1 MYHIIVNKKSRSG
14 RGEKLWPV
22 IEGELERRRTEFRVY
37 PTKYHGSARETAAR
51 LTAKGVWN
59 PDDVLLAIGGDGTA
73 NEAVDGITSLS
84 DVKFGY
90 IPTGSGNDFARGAGI
105 PSDPLQA
112 LEAVL
117 KGEEKEIN
125 IGTALLGSQKRRFLV
140 STGIGF
146 DAGICHE
153 ALASKIK
160 NTLNRLHLGK
170 LTYVTIALRQLFYL
184 EPFTLDAALENGE
197 HRSFENVL
205 FAVLAVLAAG
215 YFFSILPAT
224 SRRQE
229 CLKFAEWNYAHRG
242 LWNAAE
248 GVPENSLPAFA
259 RAADQRYAIELDIQI
274 TKDGRIVVFHD
285 DTMKRMCGNEGKI
298 SDYTYEE
305 LQQFH
310 LGDSTEKIPLLREV
324 LQTVDGR
331 VPLLIEIKMPGLSTA
346 VCAGFQKEMEGYTG
360 MFCMESFNSLA
371 LRWCRRHMP
380 QTLRGQLSGRFS
392 KDDKVHLILRIMA
405 RHLMLNFI
413 GKPDFIAYDHR
424 YADCPG
430 FLIDRMLFRTPAFAW
445 TVKDEHVYN
454 RTRKKF
460 DAAIFEHFHP
470 KDGFQKP
477 MNCFLKNNKAY

>member
-170 LTYVTIALRQLFYL
+170 LTYVMIALRQLFYL

-205 FAVLAVLAAG
+205 FAVAMNFPYEG
-215 YFFSILPAT
+215 GGFCFCPILP
-224 SRRQE
+224 
-229 CLKFAEWNYAHRG
+229 N
-242 LWNAAE
+242 
-248 GVPENSLPAFA
+248 
-259 RAADQRYAIELDIQI
+259 
-274 TKDGRIVVFHD
+274 
-285 DTMKRMCGNEGKI
+285 GK
-298 SDYTYEE
+298 S
-305 LQQFH
+305 
-310 LGDSTEKIPLLREV
+310 
-324 LQTVDGR
+324 
-331 VPLLIEIKMPGLSTA
+331 
-346 VCAGFQKEMEGYTG
+346 
-360 MFCMESFNSLA
+360 
-371 LRWCRRHMP
+371 
-380 QTLRGQLSGRFS
+380 
-392 KDDKVHLILRIMA
+392 
-405 RHLMLNFI
+405 
-413 GKPDFIAYDHR
+413 
-424 YADCPG
+424 
-430 FLIDRMLFRTPAFAW
+430 
-445 TVKDEHVYN
+445 
-454 RTRKKF
+454 
-460 DAAIFEHFHP
+460 AIFCRWRCL
-470 KDGFQKP
+470 DATRD
-477 MNCFLKNNKAY
+477 FLRYIWSGAAAFPFRQTARNRSTWTENRADTARRKGSDWKRSVSAFWATG

>member
-170 LTYVTIALRQLFYL
+170 LTYVMIALRQLFYL
-184 EPFTLDAALENGE
+184 EPFTLDAVLENGE

-205 FAVLAVLAAG
+205 FAVTMNFPYEGGGFCFCPEADGTDDLLDVMVVSNLAKWKVSYL
-215 YFFSILPAT
+215 LPMALFGRHT
-224 SRRQE
+224 GFPEVHMERCSSLSFQTDR
-229 CLKFAEWNYAHRG
+229 AEPVHLDGESGGHRTEERIG
-242 LWNAAE
+242 LE
-248 GVPENSLPAFA
+248 TERL
-259 RAADQRYAIELDIQI
+259 RL
-274 TKDGRIVVFHD
+274 
-285 DTMKRMCGNEGKI
+285 
-298 SDYTYEE
+298 
-305 LQQFH
+305 
-310 LGDSTEKIPLLREV
+310 LGDWV
-324 LQTVDGR
+324 
-331 VPLLIEIKMPGLSTA
+331 
-346 VCAGFQKEMEGYTG
+346 KEGME
-360 MFCMESFNSLA
+360 
-371 LRWCRRHMP
+371 R
-380 QTLRGQLSGRFS
+380 
-392 KDDKVHLILRIMA
+392 
-405 RHLMLNFI
+405 
-413 GKPDFIAYDHR
+413 
-424 YADCPG
+424 
-430 FLIDRMLFRTPAFAW
+430 
-445 TVKDEHVYN
+445 
-454 RTRKKF
+454 
-460 DAAIFEHFHP
+460 
-470 KDGFQKP
+470 
-477 MNCFLKNNKAY
+477 

>member
-1 MYHIIVNKKSRSG
+1 MMFWII
-14 RGEKLWPV
+14 
-22 IEGELERRRTEFRVY
+22 F
-37 PTKYHGSARETAAR
+37 
-51 LTAKGVWN
+51 
-59 PDDVLLAIGGDGTA
+59 
-73 NEAVDGITSLS
+73 
-84 DVKFGY
+84 
-90 IPTGSGNDFARGAGI
+90 
-105 PSDPLQA
+105 
-112 LEAVL
+112 
-117 KGEEKEIN
+117 
-125 IGTALLGSQKRRFLV
+125 
-140 STGIGF
+140 
-146 DAGICHE
+146 
-153 ALASKIK
+153 
-160 NTLNRLHLGK
+160 
-170 LTYVTIALRQLFYL
+170 
-184 EPFTLDAALENGE
+184 
-197 HRSFENVL
+197 

-259 RAADQRYAIELDIQI
+259 RAAEQGYAIELDIQI

-380 QTLRGQLSGRFS
+380 QTLRGQVSGRFS

>member
-1 MYHIIVNKKSRSG
+1 MYHIIVNKKSQSG

-37 PTKYHGSARETAAR
+37 PTKYRGSARETAAR

-170 LTYVTIALRQLFYL
+170 LTYVMIALRQLFYL
-184 EPFTLDAALENGE
+184 EPFILDAALENGE

-205 FAVLAVLAAG
+205 FAVAMNFPYEGGGFCFCPEADGTDDLLDVMVVSNLA
-215 YFFSILPAT
+215 
-224 SRRQE
+224 
-229 CLKFAEWNYAHRG
+229 N
-242 LWNAAE
+242 
-248 GVPENSLPAFA
+248 
-259 RAADQRYAIELDIQI
+259 
-274 TKDGRIVVFHD
+274 
-285 DTMKRMCGNEGKI
+285 GK
-298 SDYTYEE
+298 S
-305 LQQFH
+305 
-310 LGDSTEKIPLLREV
+310 
-324 LQTVDGR
+324 
-331 VPLLIEIKMPGLSTA
+331 
-346 VCAGFQKEMEGYTG
+346 
-360 MFCMESFNSLA
+360 
-371 LRWCRRHMP
+371 
-380 QTLRGQLSGRFS
+380 
-392 KDDKVHLILRIMA
+392 
-405 RHLMLNFI
+405 
-413 GKPDFIAYDHR
+413 
-424 YADCPG
+424 
-430 FLIDRMLFRTPAFAW
+430 
-445 TVKDEHVYN
+445 
-454 RTRKKF
+454 
-460 DAAIFEHFHP
+460 AIFCRWRCL
-470 KDGFQKP
+470 DATRD
-477 MNCFLKNNKAY
+477 FLRYIWSGAAAFPFRQTARNRSTWTENRADTARRKGSDWKRSVSAFWATG

>member
-73 NEAVDGITSLS
+73 NEVVDGITSLS

-160 NTLNRLHLGK
+160 NMLNRLHLGK
-170 LTYVTIALRQLFYL
+170 LTYVMIALRQLFYL

-205 FAVLAVLAAG
+205 FAVAMI
-215 YFFSILPAT
+215 FRT
-224 SRRQE
+224 
-229 CLKFAEWNYAHRG
+229 
-242 LWNAAE
+242 
-248 GVPENSLPAFA
+248 
-259 RAADQRYAIELDIQI
+259 RAAASASARRRTGQMI
-274 TKDGRIVVFHD
+274 
-285 DTMKRMCGNEGKI
+285 C
-298 SDYTYEE
+298 
-305 LQQFH
+305 
-310 LGDSTEKIPLLREV
+310 ST
-324 LQTVDGR
+324 
-331 VPLLIEIKMPGLSTA
+331 
-346 VCAGFQKEMEGYTG
+346 
-360 MFCMESFNSLA
+360 
-371 LRWCRRHMP
+371 
-380 QTLRGQLSGRFS
+380 
-392 KDDKVHLILRIMA
+392 
-405 RHLMLNFI
+405 
-413 GKPDFIAYDHR
+413 
-424 YADCPG
+424 
-430 FLIDRMLFRTPAFAW
+430 
-445 TVKDEHVYN
+445 
-454 RTRKKF
+454 
-460 DAAIFEHFHP
+460 
-470 KDGFQKP
+470 
-477 MNCFLKNNKAY
+477 